1 MIPVPAAQLASGLQ
15 RAASAAQVVIAT
27 GILVL
32 AARPAANHRIS
43 VKASAA
49 LTAQKVPA
57 PAPAQPAT
65 SCLQIVSAA
74 QTVRVTRASAAHSV
88 NSRGVSVGVA
98 ERAKTFSASVAP
110 SANKPRTSV
119 HAVKLVKIL
128 PVSVAPGARD
138 QIVKIAARS
147 V

>member
-88 NSRGVSVGVA
+88 NSRGVS
-98 ERAKTFSASVAP
+98 ASVAP

-128 PVSVAPGARD
+128 PVSVAPGAKD
-138 QIVKIAARS
+138 QIVKIAARG

>member
-88 NSRGVSVGVA
+88 NRRVASVGVA
-98 ERAKTFSASVAP
+98 ER
-110 SANKPRTSV
+110 ANKPRTSV
-119 HAVKLVKIL
+119 HAAKLVKIL
-128 PVSVAPGARD
+128 PVSVAPGAKD
-138 QIVKIAARS
+138 QIVKIAARG